1 MRVKRG
7 MRRSEKKGRTRRRG
21 RSGGRTAPLVGVLAI
36 APVLVEEGVW
46 QIVYDAQS
54 EWQGYTHR

>member
-7 MRRSEKKGRTRRRG
+7 TLRSEKGEDPPSRTL
-21 RSGGRTAPLVGVLAI
+21 RSPHRA
-36 APVLVEEGVW
+36 APVLVEEGVRR
-46 QIVYDAQS
+46 IVYDTQS